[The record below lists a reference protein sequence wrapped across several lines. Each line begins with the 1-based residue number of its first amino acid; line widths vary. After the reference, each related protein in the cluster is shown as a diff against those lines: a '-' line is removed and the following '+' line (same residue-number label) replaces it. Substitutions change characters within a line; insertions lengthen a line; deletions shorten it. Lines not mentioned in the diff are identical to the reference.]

1 MGERQNRTLEA
12 VGSTPIGS
20 TMKIMNVLNGKTAI
34 ITGAARG
41 IGKAIAKLFSE
52 EGANLILVDLDET
65 ELKKTAIEIGVE
77 SFVADISNAEDA
89 EKAVKTAIDK
99 YGSLDILI
107 NNAGITRDALA
118 IRMKPEDFELVLKVN
133 LTGAFLMAKAAAR
146 VMMKS
151 RYGKIVNMA
160 SVVGVNGNAGQ
171 ANYAAS
177 KGGLI
182 SMTKTFA
189 KEFGNRGI
197 RVNAIAPGLIETEMT
212 ANLPESALEGF
223 KNKIALSK
231 AAGTPEDVA
240 KATLFLASE
249 DSDYITGT
257 VLPVDGG
264 MLIA

>member
-20 TMKIMNVLNGKTAI
+20 TMIFMNVLDGKTAI

-41 IGKAIAKLFSE
+41 IGKAIARLFKD
-52 EGANLILVDLDET
+52 EGANLLLVDLDET
-65 ELKKTAIEIGVE
+65 ELKKTAELLDAEFAI
-77 SFVADISNAEDA
+77 ADVSKFEDA
-89 EKAVKTAIDK
+89 EAAVRTAIDK
-99 YGSLDILI
+99 FGSLHILI
-107 NNAGITRDALA
+107 NNAGITRDALV
-118 IRMKPEDFELVLKVN
+118 IRMKPEDFEIVLKVN
-133 LTGAFLMAKAAAR
+133 LTGAFNMAKASAK

-171 ANYAAS
+171 ANYSAS

-182 SMTKTFA
+182 AMTKTFA

-212 ANLPESALEGF
+212 SNLPETALDVF
-223 KNKIALSK
+223 KDKIALDRTPGK
-231 AAGTPEDVA
+231 PEDVA

-249 DSDYITGT
+249 DSDYITGI